1 MKEGINDN
9 ARASMVPEPLVD
21 WDRVDT
27 VLLDMDGTLL
37 DLEFDNRFWIDHLPR
52 HWGAQH
58 GLDYEQ
64 AVARLYPLF
73 KAREGT
79 LQWYSVA
86 FWQETLGVDIV
97 ALKHD
102 LAELLRPAPY
112 AEEFLASVRAT
123 GRRMVLV
130 TNAHADTLEFKL
142 ARIEIGRYFDA
153 MYTSH
158 EFGTPKEGDGFWD
171 HLRAK
176 EPFAPERALFVD
188 DSENVLRAA
197 ERYGIGQVVQMLQPD
212 STKPAK
218 AGSSF
223 AGARTLKELLPG

>member
-1 MKEGINDN
+1 MNDS
-9 ARASMVPEPLVD
+9 ARATIVPEPLVE

-37 DLEFDNRFWIDHLPR
+37 DLEFDNRFWVELLPR
-52 HWGAQH
+52 HWGAQR

-64 AVARLYPLF
+64 ALAELYPLF

-79 LQWYSVA
+79 LAWYSVA

-97 ALKHD
+97 GLKHELAD
-102 LAELLRPAPY
+102 LVRPAPH

-130 TNAHADTLEFKL
+130 TNAHSDTLEFKL
-142 ARIEIGRYFDA
+142 ARIEIGQYFDA

-158 EFGTPKEGDGFWD
+158 AFGMPKEADGFWD
-171 HLRAK
+171 RLREV
-176 EPFAPERALFVD
+176 EPFAPARALFVD
-188 DSENVLRAA
+188 DSENVLNAA
-197 ERYGIGQVVQMLQPD
+197 RDYGIGQVVQMLQPD
-212 STKPAK
+212 STRPPRP
-218 AGSSF
+218 AGSFPAALS
-223 AGARTLKELLPG
+223 LKELMPA